1 MTHRSRIL
9 ASAPT
14 PRVDRDDRRMRHQR
28 RCRRDRDRACVDLRL
43 HPTSRNGRRSS
54 RAATALRGR
63 LGVQLVHE
71 ASPERVVYL
80 QHGGACFSAETLRVR
95 ARPLQTSAEAGPSGK
110 GGILTQRRAQPP
122 ADFSAVFVPYCT
134 GDVFVGNT
142 TREYAQAS
150 PSTTRGT
157 PGSGPGLAIVRQIAD
172 SHGGR
177 VEVESA
183 SAGARSGSLS
193 SRPPMPRTPSI
204 RR

>member
-1 MTHRSRIL
+1 MQARSR
-9 ASAPT
+9 
-14 PRVDRDDRRMRHQR
+14 PRLRRHYGCIR
-28 RCRRDRDRACVDLRL
+28 RAGTAEGR
-43 HPTSRNGRRSS
+43 PGRRLRCADGSEFSS
-54 RAATALRGR
+54 GARGEPGEGC
-63 LGVQLVHE
+63 LH
-71 ASPERVVYL
+71 L

-95 ARPLQTSAEAGPSGK
+95 ARPLQH
-110 GGILTQRRAQPP
+110 QRRGRPEREGWHLDSTDERNP
-122 ADFSAVFVPYCT
+122 LCGLLRRFVPYCT

-183 SAGARSGSLS
+183 APERVQAHSRRGHRCRGRRASGVDISQLGVSTFRPRGAR
-193 SRPPMPRTPSI
+193 
-204 RR
+204 